1 MSETIHTSAGGDLMY
16 VDELI
21 EALEDAREGAGKA
34 SDEANQDD
42 VFFFVHDQD
51 GRGAKRVLVTVDTLS
66 DGSKAFNV
74 EIQFEH

>member
-1 MSETIHTSAGGDLMY
+1 MSETIHTSPGGDLMY

-21 EALEDAREGAGKA
+21 EALEEARETAGKA
-34 SDEANQDD
+34 SDDAGQDD
-42 VFFFVHDQD
+42 IFFFVHDQE

-74 EIQFEH
+74 EVQFEH